1 MATKSEDLVLQ
12 FVAEQKNLVKNID
25 DLIKRLDKLEDQ
37 TKKTGDEGK
46 KAGSKMEKAFERA
59 SNKIGSFAKKMV
71 KYAGIAGFGALTA
84 SIYKSVKA
92 AADFETKLAEVSTLL
107 GDKAEPKMRKFE
119 KAIRDMAKTT
129 SASAGELTKG
139 LYQVISAGTKGTEE
153 AAGAMDLLGAA
164 NKVAV
169 AGVSDTFS
177 AVDVL
182 TTALNAYGRS
192 TDDAT
197 KFSDILF
204 STVKLGKINFQQL
217 SSSIGMVTSAAAGSG
232 VSFEEVNAAIAAMTA
247 LGVPAQRA
255 ITAMNGIIRVAAK
268 SNKELDKAMKAR
280 MGTTISDI
288 LETKGFTAALEALND
303 VTGGSTIMM
312 QKLGIEQEAIQGLAV
327 LAGSGIG
334 KFKSS
339 LVEMN
344 NAAGATD
351 EAYKKMSNT
360 FEFQTKKFWNV
371 VNDVFISIGKKLI
384 PMLLQKMQDV
394 GKWVENHGDEI
405 KEFVE
410 SAFDAIV
417 GLGKFILE
425 HGEKIAKTL
434 ATVWAIGK
442 LKTWVSWIGKANTSL
457 LTTIGRLSAIAIA
470 VATIPDDPLAH
481 VREKLESKEK
491 GKKAWELMVE
501 NMLAQGGL
509 LEGQLF
515 KTPQEWTQFFMPG
528 YAPPGEKP
536 KGKKKPPSG
545 KGPKLLPEDITGTGA
560 PFGAGFISAGVIDAL
575 TRAGTSSGLALVDTL
590 TKKRADLLKFA
601 DEFAKRGVDS
611 WYQQIGGAELES
623 VEERRAYAFAEAQ
636 KKLQSEPT
644 WWDDIAR
651 GFKEALGEK
660 LLGMA
665 ETGLGAIAKPFGQIG
680 DLFEMGL
687 AGANVDDVRATTEQ
701 MVHFWEMLAENIGP
715 VLDYLIDEG
724 IPMIIDAFV
733 EHIPDIIDTITDR
746 IPDIIAV
753 IIHRIPEIALAL
765 AEAVARAIGNLLT
778 FGGGMDLTQKWGD
791 AVPIL
796 GHAAGF
802 VADIG
807 KGIGEWIGSWF
818 HEGGFV
824 KAANNMSRSA
834 GMFSNVIKAHSG
846 LFVRPSLAPG
856 DVPAILQAGEGVIRR
871 EVVAAMGG
879 EDFVNSLNRGEMRGG
894 DTYNLVFK
902 PQHMFARDSAQVVD
916 EMQAELVRQG
926 TGKMRRL
933 VGGNSVPGWKPR
945 RA

>member
-1 MATKSEDLVLQ
+1 MATNSEDLVLQ

-25 DLIKRLDKLEDQ
+25 GLIKRLDKLEDQ

-46 KAGSKMEKAFERA
+46 KAGSKLEKAF
-59 SNKIGSFAKKMV
+59 KKVGAGVQEFSKKVV
-71 KYAGIAGFGALTA
+71 KAGIVMGTAGLLG
-84 SIYKSVKA
+84 SIYKSIA
-92 AADFETKLAEVSTLL
+92 AASDFETKLAEVSTLL
-107 GDKAEPKMRKFE
+107 GNKAEPKMRKFE
-119 KAIRDMAKTT
+119 KAICDMAKTT

-192 TDDAT
+192 TDEAA

-204 STVKLGKINFQQL
+204 STVKLGKINFEQL

-268 SNKELDKAMKAR
+268 GNKELDKAMKAK

-288 LETKGFTAALEALND
+288 LETKGFTAALEALNE

-327 LAGSGIG
+327 LAGSGIN

-351 EAYKKMSNT
+351 EAYKKMSDT
-360 FEFQTKKFWNV
+360 FQFQSKKFLNV
-371 VNDVFISIGKKLI
+371 VNDVFIEIGNKILPFLI
-384 PMLLQKMQDV
+384 EKMEGISQWVQDHEDDIKDFLV
-394 GKWVENHGDEI
+394 TATETVVEFG
-405 KEFVE
+405 EFIINNG
-410 SAFDAIV
+410 AT
-417 GLGKFILE
+417 
-425 HGEKIAKTL
+425 IAKIFAAIWLTSLGPIGQVAAAIGVILDGLYQL
-434 ATVWAIGK
+434 AEWMGPGGKGEAMIAGLQALGIISGPAKDVRTEKDFKWDEDEELGGISGAELFGFKKPPKAKGK
-442 LKTWVSWIGKANTSL
+442 LKL
-457 LTTIGRLSAIAIA
+457 
-470 VATIPDDPLAH
+470 
-481 VREKLESKEK
+481 
-491 GKKAWELMVE
+491 
-501 NMLAQGGL
+501 
-509 LEGQLF
+509 
-515 KTPQEWTQFFMPG
+515 PG
-528 YAPPGEKP
+528 
-536 KGKKKPPSG
+536 G
-545 KGPKLLPEDITGTGA
+545 KGPKLLPEDITGTGS

-575 TRAGTSSGLALVDTL
+575 TRAGTSSGLALVDAI
-590 TKKRADLLKFA
+590 TKRREDLLKFA
-601 DEFAKRGVDS
+601 DDFAKRGVDS

-623 VEERRAYAFAEAQ
+623 LEEQRAYAFAEAQ

-680 DLFEMGL
+680 NLFGMGL
-687 AGANVDDVRATTEQ
+687 AGANVEDVRATTEQ
-701 MVHFWEMLAENIGP
+701 MVHFWEMLADNIGP
-715 VLDYLIDEG
+715 VLDYLVDEG
-724 IPMIIDAFV
+724 IPMILDAFI
-733 EHIPDIIDTITDR
+733 EHIPDIIDSITER
-746 IPDIIAV
+746 IPDIIAAV
-753 IIHRIPEIALAL
+753 IHRIPEIALAL
-765 AEAVARAIGNLLT
+765 AEAVANAIGNLLT

-824 KAANNMSRSA
+824 KAVNNMSRSA

-846 LFVRPSLAPG
+846 LFVRPSLAAG
-856 DVPAILQAGEGVIRR
+856 DVPAILQASEGVIRR